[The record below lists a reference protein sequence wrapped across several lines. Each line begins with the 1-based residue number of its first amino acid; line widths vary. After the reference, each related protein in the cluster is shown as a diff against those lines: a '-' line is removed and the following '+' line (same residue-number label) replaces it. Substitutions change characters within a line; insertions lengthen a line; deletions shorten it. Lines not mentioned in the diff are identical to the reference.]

1 MTGKIGFIK
10 DNYETKTTENRQD
23 TAKPEITA
31 RKSVVQVYFPDRDR
45 SYAYYNDK
53 FDLKCGDMVFVEGK
67 LEGLRGRVI
76 DVNYN
81 FKIKL
86 SDYKRVI
93 SLVDT
98 DVKGEFY
105 MAGSHF
111 VTFDAMALPK
121 NKVITWFKAPEM
133 EEDEFVSGSDET
145 SFFID
150 DLSGMNVSNQIAER
164 GHDYYVN
171 NKVRYISVD
180 GNRGYAIVEGSD
192 VYEVEFEYHNQEIRN
207 LVCSCFCSYNCKHE
221 FAAMLQLRETL
232 ELIEKHYAD
241 TYKDTGYFAAVCK
254 GVLFAMV
261 VDGKETGKFNIV

>member
-1 MTGKIGFIK
+1 MKGKIGFIK
-10 DNYETKTTENRQD
+10 TEYEVTGIENNMNAVNTEVV
-23 TAKPEITA
+23 A

-45 SYAYYNDK
+45 SYAYYNDQ
-53 FDLKCGDMVFVEGK
+53 FDLKRGDMVFVEGK
-67 LEGLRGRVI
+67 LEGLRGRVT

-93 SLVDT
+93 SVVDT
-98 DVKGEFY
+98 NVKGEFY

-111 VTFDAMALPK
+111 VTFDANALPSS
-121 NKVITWFKAPEM
+121 KVETWFKPPIN
-133 EEDEFVSGSDET
+133 EEDEYVSGSDET
-145 SFFID
+145 VFSID

-171 NKVRYISVD
+171 NRVSYICVD
-180 GNRGYAIVEGSD
+180 GSRGYAIVEGTEA
-192 VYEVEFEYHNQEIRN
+192 YEVEFEYNNREIRN

-232 ELIEKHYAD
+232 EMIEKHYAD
-241 TYKDTGYFAAVCK
+241 TYEKTGYFAAITK
-254 GVLFAMV
+254 GMMFKMV
-261 VDGKETGKFNIV
+261 VDGKEEGKFVL